1 MGNTEVFKA
10 QVVLNAEQAKN
21 TLTQLEGHLK
31 ELKEQR
37 KATET
42 ASENKKKTFSFSA
55 DEDVERKL
63 DNVENRSRFINDCV
77 RKNAI
82 PQ

>member
-1 MGNTEVFKA
+1 MDKR
-10 QVVLNAEQAKN
+10 KN
-21 TLTQLEGHLK
+21 NGGK
-31 ELKEQR
+31 RAGAGRPPVKNR
-37 KATET
+37 
-42 ASENKKKTFSFSA
+42 KKTFSFSA